1 MALEASIKAKVQEYI
16 SKEEMFTSV
25 DIANAIKRDGIWV
38 RVKEVRDWLHANSND
53 QTLFGDYGQSTIDV
67 CGGKAQATL
76 YHPAFKDPNEY
87 VARDQ
92 VSLTP
97 DEVKDIQKKVAGTT
111 NASATP
117 DITAVFDNTSTPDL
131 SVVIKSKERIKI
143 PGEITRKL
151 GLKPGDRVDPALIK
165 THTVITKDLYV
176 NSDYRIS
183 IPRSSVN
190 WAPSPVKVML
200 KSGEVVFDKA

>member
-1 MALEASIKAKVQEYI
+1 MALEVTIKAKVQEYI
-16 SKEEMFTSV
+16 KKEEMFTSV
-25 DIANAIKRDGIWV
+25 DIANAIKREGVWV
-38 RVKEVRDWLHANSND
+38 RVREVRDWLHANAKD
-53 QTLFGDYGQSTIDV
+53 QSLFGDYGQSTVIV
-67 CGGKAQATL
+67 CNGSAQATL
-76 YHPAFKDPNEY
+76 YHPIFKDASEY
-87 VARDQ
+87 TSLDQ

-111 NASATP
+111 NVKATP
-117 DITAVFDNTSTPDL
+117 DITAIFDNTSTPDL
-131 SVVIKSKERIKI
+131 SVIIKSKERIKI

-200 KSGEVVFDKA
+200 KDGEVVFDKA

>member
-1 MALEASIKAKVQEYI
+1 MALDVTIKTKVQEYI
-16 SKEEMFTSV
+16 AKGEMFTSV
-25 DIANAIKRDGIWV
+25 DIANAVKKDGIWV
-38 RVKEVRDWLHANSND
+38 RNRDVRNWLHANSSD
-53 QTLFGDYGQSTIDV
+53 QVLFGDYGQSIINV
-67 CGGKAQATL
+67 CNGSAQATL
-76 YHPAFKDPNEY
+76 YHPVFKDASEY
-87 VARDQ
+87 TALDQ

-97 DEVKDIQKKVAGTT
+97 DEVKDIQKKVTGTT
-111 NASATP
+111 NVKATP
-117 DITAVFDNTSTPDL
+117 DITAVFNNTSTPDL
-131 SVVIKSKERIKI
+131 SIVIKSKERIKI

-151 GLKPGDRVDPALIK
+151 GLKPGQRVDPALIK

-200 KSGEVVFDKA
+200 KDGEVLFDKA

>member
-1 MALEASIKAKVQEYI
+1 MALDVTIKTKVQEYI
-16 SKEEMFTSV
+16 TKGEMFTSV
-25 DIANAIKRDGIWV
+25 DIANAVKKDGIWV
-38 RVKEVRDWLHANSND
+38 RNRDVRNWLHANSSD
-53 QTLFGDYGQSTIDV
+53 QVLFGDYGQSIINV
-67 CGGKAQATL
+67 CNGSAQATL
-76 YHPAFKDPNEY
+76 YHPVFKDASEY
-87 VARDQ
+87 TALDQ

-97 DEVKDIQKKVAGTT
+97 DEVKDIQKKVTGTT
-111 NASATP
+111 NVKATP
-117 DITAVFDNTSTPDL
+117 DITAVFNNTSTPDL
-131 SVVIKSKERIKI
+131 SIVIKSKERIKI

-151 GLKPGDRVDPALIK
+151 GLKPGQRVDPALIK

-200 KSGEVVFDKA
+200 KDGEVLFDKA